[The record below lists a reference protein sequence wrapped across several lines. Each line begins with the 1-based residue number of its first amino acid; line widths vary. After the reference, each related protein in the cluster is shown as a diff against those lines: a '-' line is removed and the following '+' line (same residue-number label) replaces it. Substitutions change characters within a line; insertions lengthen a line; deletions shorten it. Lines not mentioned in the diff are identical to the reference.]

1 MPEGATA
8 AGALRFN
15 KNGDEIKVLPSEGNK
30 LGDEAPSV
38 EDERANDRL
47 GIACNAG
54 KAMEGA
60 SGEDGEGPSDGL
72 AANCDANVCANKV
85 DRGDVATE
93 TGLIAATG
101 EETDIGC

>member
-8 AGALRFN
+8 AGALWLD
-15 KNGDEIKVLPSEGNK
+15 KKGDEIKVLPAEGNK
-30 LGDEAPSV
+30 PGDEAPSV
-38 EDERANDRL
+38 EDERANDKL

-54 KAMEGA
+54 KPMEGA

-72 AANCDANVCANKV
+72 AANCDANVCASKV
-85 DRGDVATE
+85 DRGDVAAE

-101 EETDIGC
+101 EETDKGC